1 MCGITGILAFNELGR
16 FHMINLHKATERL
29 SHRGPNA
36 YGNFSEGMAGLGHRR
51 LSIIDLS
58 AEANQPMRDASG
70 RYVIV
75 YNGEIY
81 NFQTIKKDLIGR
93 GVEFNTQCD
102 TEVLLYAWIEWGHEC
117 LDLLNG
123 FFAFAIYDTQ
133 TGEMFLARDR
143 YGIKPLFFYLDE
155 DKFLFGS
162 EIKSILAFGIEK
174 SLNLSAMLMYFQL
187 QYIPAP
193 MSIFNNIQ
201 SLMPGHYMQLKG
213 SQLSMRRYYK
223 IDYDL
228 KMVNPTGSSYEEQIQ
243 HVKTLLEASVEKRLV
258 ADVPLGTFLSGGID
272 SSVITGIA
280 SRYKSDLHCFSI
292 GFKDQGFFDETD
304 YARMVAKH
312 FKVGHTVFYLE
323 DEELKEAAMQI
334 GRHFDQPFA
343 DSSAIPVYLLSQYTS
358 RHLKVALSGDG
369 ADELFSGYNKHAA
382 LLRASQA
389 GMTDRWIAHLA
400 WLWNLLP
407 ASRNGYV
414 SNRIRQVQRYA
425 RGLKL
430 DLPER
435 YWLWASILNM
445 KESMALLSPNTLQ
458 SLDRSLYDDTKA
470 MYLSGLSNA
479 ADLNEVLLSDMRLV
493 LPNDMLYKV
502 DQMSMLHALEVRVPF
517 LDHELVNFMFR
528 LPSESKIDNILKKK
542 ILQDA
547 YRHFLPEKLYRRSKK
562 GFEVPLLSWI
572 QGPMKSTIRQD
583 LLHDDF
589 IKEQGVFNPK
599 AIQKIQKRVF
609 SSNPGDS
616 AATVWALMVFQW
628 WWKHYYTNV

>member
-1 MCGITGILAFNELGR
+1 MCGITGILAFNEAGR
-16 FHMINLHKATERL
+16 FHMINLHKATERI

-58 AEANQPMRDASG
+58 PVANQPMRDASG

-75 YNGEIY
+75 FNGEIY
-81 NFQTIKKDLIGR
+81 NYIELRQELTER
-93 GVEFNTQCD
+93 GITFNTQCD
-102 TEVLLYAWIEWGHEC
+102 TEVLLYAYIEWGADC
-117 LDLLNG
+117 LDLFNG
-123 FFAFAIYDTQ
+123 FFAFAIYDTH

-162 EIKSILAFGIEK
+162 EIKSILAYGIEK
-174 SLNLSAMLMYFQL
+174 SLNLSALLMYFQL

-193 MSIFNNIQ
+193 LSIFQHIQ
-201 SLMPGHYMQLKG
+201 MLMPGHFLHLKEG
-213 SQLSMRRYYK
+213 KLNMRRYYK

-228 KMVNPTGSSYEEQIQ
+228 ARVNPAESSYAAQVQ
-243 HVKTLLEASVEKRLV
+243 KMKSLLEASVQKRLV

-280 SRYKSDLHCFSI
+280 SRYKSNLHSFSI

-304 YARMVAKH
+304 YARLVAKH
-312 FKVGHTVFYLE
+312 FNVDHTVYYLE
-323 DEELKEAAMQI
+323 SEEIKEAALHL
-334 GRHFDQPFA
+334 GAHFDQPFA

-382 LLRASQA
+382 FLRASQP
-389 GMTDRWIAHLA
+389 GMTDQWIARLA
-400 WLWNLLP
+400 WLWQILP
-407 ASRNGYV
+407 ASRNGYF
-414 SNRIRQVQRYA
+414 SNKVRQLQRYA
-425 RGLKL
+425 RGLNQA
-430 DLPER
+430 LPDR
-435 YWLWASILNM
+435 YWSWASILSL
-445 KESMALLSPNTLQ
+445 KESMNLISPQILKGFDQSFYDETRSGYMGVLQ
-458 SLDRSLYDDTKA
+458 
-470 MYLSGLSNA
+470 NA
-479 ADLNEVLLSDMRLV
+479 SDLNEVLWCDMQLV

-502 DQMSMLHALEVRVPF
+502 DQMSMLHGLEVRVPF
-517 LDHELVNFMFR
+517 LDHQLVDYVFR
-528 LPSESKIDNILKKK
+528 LPADSKIDRSIKKK

-547 YRHFLPEKLYRRSKK
+547 YREFLPERLYKRPKK

-572 QGPMKSTIRQD
+572 QGPMKHVITHD
-583 LLHDDF
+583 LLHEDF
-589 IKEQGVFNPK
+589 IRDQGIFNPK
-599 AIQKIQKRVF
+599 AINTIQKRVF

-628 WWKHYYTNV
+628 WWRNYFSNA